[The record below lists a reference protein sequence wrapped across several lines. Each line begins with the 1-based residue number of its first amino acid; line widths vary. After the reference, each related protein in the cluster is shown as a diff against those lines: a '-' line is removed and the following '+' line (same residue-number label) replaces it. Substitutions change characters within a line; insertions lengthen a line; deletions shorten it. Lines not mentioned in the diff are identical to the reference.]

1 MKFLKQKIKGVFVI
15 KPEPFK
21 DKRGM
26 FRRHFCKK
34 ELKKIGIETSVQQA
48 NISENPKRG
57 TLRGFHYQK
66 KPHQEA
72 KTISCLKGSFFDVI
86 IDLRKNSPTYK
97 KWQSFVITEKNRFSL
112 HIPKGCANAFLT
124 LENNTLIHYYCSNS
138 YNPKFESGVLF
149 NDPALKIKWPFKPIH
164 ISEKD
169 KNHKLLK
176 I

>member
-1 MKFLKQKIKGVFVI
+1 MKFLKQKIKGVYVI

>member
-1 MKFLKQKIKGVFVI
+1 MKFLKQKIKGVFLI

-34 ELKKIGIETSVQQA
+34 ELKKSGIDASVQQA
-48 NISENPKRG
+48 NISENPKKG

-86 IDLRKNSPTYK
+86 IDLRKNSSTYK

-138 YNPKFESGVLF
+138 YNPKYESGVLF

>member
-1 MKFLKQKIKGVFVI
+1 MKFLKQKIKGVFLI

-34 ELKKIGIETSVQQA
+34 ELKKFDIDTSVQQA
-48 NISENPKRG
+48 NISENPKKG

-86 IDLRKNSPTYK
+86 IDLRKNSSTYK

-149 NDPALKIKWPFKPIH
+149 NDPALKVKWPFKPIH

-169 KNHKLLK
+169 KSHKLLK

>member
-1 MKFLKQKIKGVFVI
+1 MKFLKQKLKGVYVI

-34 ELKKIGIETSVQQA
+34 ELKKIGIETGVQQA
-48 NISENPKRG
+48 NISENPKKG

-97 KWQSFVITEKNRFSL
+97 KWQSFVITEKNRLSL

-149 NDPALKIKWPFKPIH
+149 NDPALKIKWPFKPTH

-169 KNHKLLK
+169 KNHKLLN

>member
-1 MKFLKQKIKGVFVI
+1 MKFLKQKIKDVFII

-21 DKRGM
+21 DKRGV

-34 ELKKIGIETSVQQA
+34 ELKKFGIETSVQQA

-86 IDLRKNSPTYK
+86 IDLRKNSPTYR
-97 KWQSFVITEKNRFSL
+97 KWQSFVITEKNRLSL

-149 NDPALKIKWPFKPIH
+149 NDPSLKIKWPFKPIH

-169 KNHKLLK
+169 KSHKLLK

>member
-1 MKFLKQKIKGVFVI
+1 MKFLKQKIKGVFLI

-34 ELKKIGIETSVQQA
+34 KLKKFDIDTSVQQA
-48 NISENPKRG
+48 NISENPKKG

-86 IDLRKNSPTYK
+86 IDLRKNSSTYK

-169 KNHKLLK
+169 KSHKLLK

>member
-1 MKFLKQKIKGVFVI
+1 MKFLKQKLKGVYVI
-15 KPEPFK
+15 KPEPFE

>member
-1 MKFLKQKIKGVFVI
+1 MKFLKQKLKGVYVI

-34 ELKKIGIETSVQQA
+34 ELKKIGIETGVQQA
-48 NISENPKRG
+48 NISENPKKG

>member
-1 MKFLKQKIKGVFVI
+1 MKFLKQKLKGVFVI

-34 ELKKIGIETSVQQA
+34 ELKKIGIETGVQQA
-48 NISENPKRG
+48 NISENPKKG

>member
-1 MKFLKQKIKGVFVI
+1 MKFLKQKIKGVFLI

-34 ELKKIGIETSVQQA
+34 ELKKFDIDTSVQQA
-48 NISENPKRG
+48 NISENPKKG

-86 IDLRKNSPTYK
+86 IDLRKNSSTYK

-124 LENNTLIHYYCSNS
+124 LDNNTLIHYYCSNS

-169 KNHKLLK
+169 KSHKLLK

>member
-1 MKFLKQKIKGVFVI
+1 MFNKQV
-15 KPEPFK
+15 
-21 DKRGM
+21 
-26 FRRHFCKK
+26 
-34 ELKKIGIETSVQQA
+34 
-48 NISENPKRG
+48 SENPKRG

>member
-1 MKFLKQKIKGVFVI
+1 MKFLKQKIKDVFII
-15 KPEPFK
+15 KPEPFE
-21 DKRGM
+21 DKRGA

-34 ELKKIGIETSVQQA
+34 ELKKFGIETSVQQA

-86 IDLRKNSPTYK
+86 IDLRKNSPTYR
-97 KWQSFVITEKNRFSL
+97 KWQSFVITEKNRLSL

-149 NDPALKIKWPFKPIH
+149 NDPSLKIKWPFKPIH

-169 KNHKLLK
+169 KSHKLLK

>member
-1 MKFLKQKIKGVFVI
+1 M
-15 KPEPFK
+15 
-21 DKRGM
+21 
-26 FRRHFCKK
+26 
-34 ELKKIGIETSVQQA
+34 
-48 NISENPKRG
+48 
-57 TLRGFHYQK
+57 
-66 KPHQEA
+66 
-72 KTISCLKGSFFDVI
+72 I

-112 HIPKGCANAFLT
+112 HIPKGCATFLT

-169 KNHKLLK
+169 KSHKLLK

>member
-1 MKFLKQKIKGVFVI
+1 MKFLKQKLKGVYVI

-34 ELKKIGIETSVQQA
+34 ELKKIGIETGVQQA
-48 NISENPKRG
+48 NISENPKKG

-97 KWQSFVITEKNRFSL
+97 KWQSFVITEKNRLSL

>member
-1 MKFLKQKIKGVFVI
+1 MKFLKQKIKGVFII

-26 FRRHFCKK
+26 FRRHFCKR
-34 ELKKIGIETSVQQA
+34 ELKKFAIETDVQQA

>member
-1 MKFLKQKIKGVFVI
+1 MKFLKQKLKGVYVI

-169 KNHKLLK
+169 KSHKLLK

>member
-1 MKFLKQKIKGVFVI
+1 MKFLKQKLKGVYVI

-124 LENNTLIHYYCSNS
+124 L
-138 YNPKFESGVLF
+138 
-149 NDPALKIKWPFKPIH
+149 
-164 ISEKD
+164 
-169 KNHKLLK
+169 
-176 I
+176 

>member
-1 MKFLKQKIKGVFVI
+1 MKFLKQKLKGVYVI

>member
-1 MKFLKQKIKGVFVI
+1 MKFLKQKIKGVFLI

-26 FRRHFCKK
+26 FRRHFCKS
-34 ELKKIGIETSVQQA
+34 ELKKFGIETSVQQA
-48 NISENPKRG
+48 NISENPKKG

-86 IDLRKNSPTYK
+86 IDLRKNSHTYK

-149 NDPALKIKWPFKPIH
+149 NDPVLKIKWPFKPLH

-169 KNHKLLK
+169 KSHKLLK

>member
-1 MKFLKQKIKGVFVI
+1 MKFLKQKIKGVFLI

-34 ELKKIGIETSVQQA
+34 ELKKFDIDTSVQQA
-48 NISENPKRG
+48 NISENPKKG

-86 IDLRKNSPTYK
+86 IDLRKNSSTYK

-169 KNHKLLK
+169 KSHKLLK